1 MIVSRGTDI
10 LNSEG
15 LVATIGFFDGVH
27 LGHRFLIEEL
37 KRIAKDRGL
46 PSAVITFSAHP
57 RTVLQTDFHP
67 SLLNTPEEKL
77 AQLESTGLDY
87 CIVLDFSKELSLLSA
102 KDFITKVLK
111 ERFNVNTLL
120 IGYDHRFG
128 HDRRDGFEQYVTYGA
143 ECGIDVLKAS
153 PFETE
158 HETVSS
164 SVIRNKLLNGNVEDA
179 AKLLSYPFSLTGQI
193 VNGYKIGRKLGFPT
207 ANINVDNPDKLVP
220 AIGIYAV
227 WVYVDQEKYKGMLYI
242 GNRPTLQNGNDITME
257 VNILNFNKDIY
268 NSRITV
274 SFIAYVR
281 EDRRFD
287 TLDELKDQLEEDR
300 KVVDQ
305 ILQ

>member
-128 HDRRDGFEQYVTYGA
+128 HDRKDGFEQYVTYGA

-164 SVIRNKLLNGNVEDA
+164 SVIRKKLLNGNVEDA

>member
-128 HDRRDGFEQYVTYGA
+128 HDRRDGFDQYVTYGA